1 MTISS
6 KSTIKKK
13 PVLKIKSMTLT
24 IEKTIQVVKF
34 EPVSVRL
41 SQTVDIE
48 EGDARR
54 EIRKLLYKDTSNS
67 VNVMMGQELELW
79 RKDHGLDTGE
89 E

>member
-1 MTISS
+1 MKTSS
-6 KSTIKKK
+6 SSTIKK

-54 EIRKLLYKDTSNS
+54 EIRKLLYKDTSNA

-79 RKDHGLDTGE
+79 RKDHGDE
-89 E
+89 EEE

>member
-1 MTISS
+1 MKTSS
-6 KSTIKKK
+6 TSTTGK
-13 PVLKIKSMTLT
+13 PVLKIKSMTLR

-34 EPVSVRL
+34 EPVTVSL

-54 EIRKLLYKDTSNS
+54 EIRKLLYKDTSNA

-79 RKDHGLDTGE
+79 RKDHEVE

>member
-6 KSTIKKK
+6 KSTIKK

-54 EIRKLLYKDTSNS
+54 EIRKLL
-67 VNVMMGQELELW
+67 
-79 RKDHGLDTGE
+79 
-89 E
+89 